1 MEAVRRTQLVRQR
14 TVAKRMLTRIQN
26 FIEAGDL
33 KLNEIQVRFDEIS
46 NILIDTTPPIVNW
59 NYQTTQIILV
69 IENYLKLSTID
80 LKQGSV
86 NFYILL

>member
-14 TVAKRMLTRIQN
+14 TVDKGMLTRMQN

-33 KLNEIQVRFDEIS
+33 KLNEIQVRFDELS
-46 NILIDTTPPIVNW
+46 SILIDMTPHRVNW
-59 NYQTTQIILV
+59 NYQMTQIILV
-69 IENYLKLSTID
+69 IENYLKLSTIE